1 MLLSNECTVMR
12 ESSGVQSKVA
22 MTLIVVE
29 EDCFADILQLFSNSA
44 FLIKFGTSLNDMNVI
59 IYRTVG
65 HLDRQ
70 FITKRWFS
78 NAIKAKN
85 FCDYIAP
92 KLYGYGV
99 YEYTIINN

>member
-1 MLLSNECTVMR
+1 
-12 ESSGVQSKVA
+12 
-22 MTLIVVE
+22 
-29 EDCFADILQLFSNSA
+29 
-44 FLIKFGTSLNDMNVI
+44 MNVI